1 MKKFN
6 GILILIGALSALV
19 LAFMLY
25 TTGVFSPDKK
35 NEELTPAPTVE
46 YSTPRDIFQNDYAA
60 DPNQSKEIAVI
71 HVMENFVDYVDAKQ
85 IYTYGYQ
92 QAVRKKINALIE
104 DGHYT
109 EDKPLVIHNPFGTNS
124 QSLYVYFETEQPC
137 AVAYNVHV
145 SKTDSKAG
153 DFGGNIVAAKK
164 HMNYADGC
172 EEEVDTSYIH
182 EFQVTGIQPGIDNT
196 ITFRLVDQ
204 TGYIRMRRFY
214 YTFED
219 GIVNANELE
228 LEKERATKTIVVDE
242 KTLETAT
249 VNVTDAEQTDGLYCV
264 FRAKNGYDPYMLV
277 YDNDGFMRMEV
288 PLESAYAKSAY
299 VKDGELYLFVSD
311 KKFVKISSLG
321 EVKKIYET
329 DEYTFGKDFCIDAK
343 GNVIVLA
350 SRVGSDTADD
360 VVCIVDF
367 EKEAVYELF
376 DMGNFMSGLK
386 KKKACRDWIGLSS
399 VSYTGDNMVVLS
411 ADVPNT
417 LIKMRRIYNGPK
429 LVYLAGEPDYY
440 EDLPSLKKM
449 FLIHEGDFTFP
460 TTITE
465 QGFEEYDKIRESRS
479 YIWVLDRNLDYDY
492 EKKEE
497 HFGYYTRL
505 LLDDEERTLRQ
516 IDESIVVKGITEDSH
531 LELFGD
537 NKLLVKGTDNSFIEA
552 DHEFNTIYTF
562 TYNAPVV
569 KKSIEQQEYEEDNPP
584 PDDTV
589 RYIGIS
595 KINPVS
601 YLFTDEIIVYI
612 DGGDLDDSTAVTGE
626 SKEIE

>member
-19 LAFMLY
+19 LAFLLY
-25 TTGVFSPDKK
+25 STGVFSPK
-35 NEELTPAPTVE
+35 EEENPTPTPANE
-46 YSTPRDIFQNDYAA
+46 YMSPRDNYEMDYDA

-71 HVMENFVDYVDAKQ
+71 HVMENFVDYVNPEQ

-92 QAVRKKINALIE
+92 EAVRKKINALIE
-104 DGHYT
+104 NGEYT

-124 QSLYVYFETEQPC
+124 QSLYVYFETKEPC
-137 AVAYNVHV
+137 ACAYNVHV
-145 SKTDSKAG
+145 SDTDSKAA
-153 DFGGNIVAAKK
+153 DFGGNVVASKK
-164 HMNYADGC
+164 HMNYVDGC
-172 EEEVDTSYIH
+172 EEDVDTSYIH
-182 EFQVTGIQPGIDNT
+182 EFQVVGIQPDIDNT

-204 TGYIRMRRFY
+204 SGIIRMRRFY
-214 YTFED
+214 YTFEE
-219 GIVNANELE
+219 GIVNANELK

-249 VNVTDAEQTDGLYCV
+249 VNVTDEELENGLYCI

-288 PLESAYAKSAY
+288 PLEKAYAKSAY

-321 EVKKIYET
+321 EVKKIYT
-329 DEYTFGKDFCIDAK
+329 SDEYTFGKDFCIDDK
-343 GNVIVLA
+343 GNVLVLA
-350 SRVGSDTADD
+350 SRTGSGTTDD
-360 VVCIVDF
+360 IVCIIDF

-376 DMGNFMSGLK
+376 DMGNFMSSLK
-386 KKKACRDWIGLSS
+386 KKQNCSNWLGLSS
-399 VSYTGDNMVVLS
+399 ISYTGDNMVVLS
-411 ADVPNT
+411 ADATNT

-429 LVYLAGEPDYY
+429 LVYLAGETDYF
-440 EDLPSLKKM
+440 EDLPDLQKM

-460 TTITE
+460 TTVTE
-465 QGFEEYDKIRESRS
+465 QGFEKYDKIRESRS

-516 IDESIVVKGITEDSH
+516 IDESIVIKGITEESH
-531 LELFGD
+531 LELYGD
-537 NKLLVKGTDNSFIEA
+537 NKLLVKGDGSSFIEA

-562 TYNAPVV
+562 TYTAPVV
-569 KKSIEQQEYEEDNPP
+569 HKTIEQKEYEEDNPP

-589 RYIGIS
+589 RYVGIS

-612 DGGDLDDSTAVTGE
+612 DGGALDDTTAATGE
-626 SKEIE
+626 SN